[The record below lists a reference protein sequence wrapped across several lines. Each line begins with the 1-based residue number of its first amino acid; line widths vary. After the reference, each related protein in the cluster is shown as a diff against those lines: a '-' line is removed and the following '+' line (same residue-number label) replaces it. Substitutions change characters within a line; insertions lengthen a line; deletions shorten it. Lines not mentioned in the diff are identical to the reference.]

1 MSSTAATETASAP
14 AVAAEPALTT
24 AQLIEQLIKTSTELA
39 SQHKLVVRTLTTL
52 QRQWEREQKRASRST
67 VKRTVVQK
75 PVQVNKAMRD
85 FMVKHAGAAS
95 SAEGFTRREMMKA
108 LSEYIK
114 ANKLAE
120 ATDKKKWAPDATLT
134 KLLTLEK
141 GKTFSYMN
149 LNGLSTRIVVKPTA

>member
-1 MSSTAATETASAP
+1 MSSTAATEQAAP
-14 AVAAEPALTT
+14 AVAAEPALST

-39 SQHKLVVRTLTTL
+39 TQHKLVVRTLTTL

-85 FMVKHAGAAS
+85 FMTKHAGAA
-95 SAEGFTRREMMKA
+95 AGTEGFTRREMMKA

-114 ANKLAE
+114 SNKLAD
-120 ATDKKKWAPDATLT
+120 AADKKKWAPDATLT

-149 LNGLSTRIVVKPTA
+149 LNGLITRVVVKPTA